1 MEAVAK
7 IKNCPMSVRKMRLV
21 VDNIRG
27 KDVDTALNILKYTR
41 KEAAQ
46 VLEKVVIAAIANW
59 EVKAGEGVDA
69 ADYDLVIKTAFA
81 DQGPMLKRFRP
92 APFGRAHRIRKH
104 TNHVTIIVEN
114 LVLLPEEGEDY
125 DDDDELEEDEVYE
138 ADARDEDDTDINDD
152 NGGDDEDDDNEK

>member
-7 IKNCPMSVRKMRLV
+7 LKGCPMSVRKMRLV

-27 KDVDTALNILKYTR
+27 QEVDKALNILKFTR

-46 VLEKVVIAAIANW
+46 WLEKVLVSAIANW

-104 TNHVTIIVEN
+104 TNHITITVEN
-114 LVLLPEEGEDY
+114 RILLPQEEEGYEELVEDVVA
-125 DDDDELEEDEVYE
+125 EGAES
-138 ADARDEDDTDINDD
+138 
-152 NGGDDEDDDNEK
+152 